1 MKALIKVLACLC
13 LAAVCAGYAYAQHEA
28 EEAKFETIVYHEVVR
43 PGDTL
48 NGILEQYYNPYNEEA
63 CWDDWQAK
71 CKLRNKRLFFKPDN
85 SPRALRPGDIICI
98 EVRERVAR

>member
-13 LAAVCAGYAYAQHEA
+13 LAAVCAGYVYAQHEA
-28 EEAKFETIVYHEVVR
+28 ENAKFETVIYHDVVR

-48 NGILEQYYNPYNEEA
+48 NGILGQYYNPYNEKA
-63 CWDDWQAK
+63 CWDDWQTKQKA
-71 CKLRNKRLFFKPDN
+71 RNKHLFFKPDN
-85 SPRALRPGDIICI
+85 SPRALRAGDIICI